1 MRNLKDVIA
10 SKEIA
15 RFEVEGKKVPE
26 NVIVAFNGYID
37 QIAESFKDYNSKIV
51 EEVCEKIRK
60 FAYDTFKEF
69 GCFDETDLE
78 HILDKIKGEK

>member
-1 MRNLKDVIA
+1 MRNLKDIIA
-10 SKEIA
+10 SKKIA

-37 QIAESFKDYNSKIV
+37 QIAESFTNYNNKIV